1 MADREEVPRSHV
13 IEPARSGRSTCA
25 TCGKPIVDGELRLSE
40 AYVTDDGKWA
50 RSHRNA
56 RSLRHR
62 EFADNS
68 GSADRMYSV
77 NPDVW
82 TRFHHLPCAAQHQP
96 YKLQSALAGTSQ
108 DIANRAELEAMIHH
122 ALSAVDAAEEN
133 PETRDEY
140 ARFIATLREGPD
152 DDLQLVFGD
161 WLQSV
166 GDPRGELVSLQHAI
180 ETASGDDKLKLADRE
195 RKLLAANRKHL
206 LPDRLEG
213 MLVWRRGFVHRL
225 VLTSFEAG
233 TLEPALGHPSLRLL
247 RELAV
252 ELSGWSPVI
261 IAPNLPPL
269 PATLRVLEL
278 SNTTSTPSLGA
289 IGPVLDGQVPQLERL
304 SLHGAADLDDLQ
316 HPALAELE
324 LGCKDATAGDPA
336 TPRGTSRS
344 LAMRIAALDCG
355 RLPGLRRL
363 VLRAAQNLDAAVAAL
378 AGWSIVG
385 KLHTL
390 VLAGD
395 VSARGLDMLVDAGA
409 RFEVLDVRGTAVASD
424 RRLQTIAKQVIAD
437 EPAAAPAPAKVRD
450 WLVRHTRK
458 PEWGVGRVVEETDA
472 GLRVEFEHAGTKEI
486 RNVELL
492 EEIES

>member
-50 RSHRNA
+50 RAHRNA
-56 RSLRHR
+56 RYQRHT
-62 EFADNS
+62 EGLGGHS
-68 GSADRMYSV
+68 GGPDIYSV
-77 NPDVW
+77 KPDVW
-82 TRFHHLPCAAQHQP
+82 TRFHHLTCAAQHQP
-96 YKLQSALAGTSQ
+96 YKLQSALAGASEEL
-108 DIANRAELEAMIHH
+108 ANRAELEAMIQR
-122 ALSAVDAAEEN
+122 ALSSVDAAEEN

-140 ARFIATLREGPD
+140 TRFIATLREGPD
-152 DDLQLVFGD
+152 EDLQLVFGD

-166 GDPRGELVSLQHAI
+166 GDPRGELVSLQHAV
-180 ETASGDDKLKLADRE
+180 ETATGEDKLRLVDRE
-195 RKLLAANRKHL
+195 RKLLAANRKQL

-213 MLVWRRGFVHRL
+213 TLVWRRGFVHRL

-233 TLEPALGHPSLRLL
+233 TLEPALGHPSMRLL
-247 RELAV
+247 RELAAEV
-252 ELSGWSPVI
+252 SGWSSVV

-289 IGPVLDGQVPQLERL
+289 IGPVLDGQLPQLVRL
-304 SLHGAADLDDLQ
+304 SLHGAAELDDVR
-316 HPALAELE
+316 HPTLAELE
-324 LGCKDATAGDPA
+324 LGCGDATAAVPA
-336 TPRGTSRS
+336 TPRGTARS
-344 LAMRIAALDCG
+344 LAARIAAIDCDN
-355 RLPGLRRL
+355 LPELKKL
-363 VLRAAQNLDAAVAAL
+363 VVRAAQNLDAAVAAL
-378 AGWSIVG
+378 AGWSIIG

-390 VLAGD
+390 VLVGD
-395 VSARGLDMLVDAGA
+395 VSARAIDMLVDAGA
-409 RFEVLDVRGTAVASD
+409 RFEVLDVRGTAVAND
-424 RRLQTIAKQVIAD
+424 RRLPTIAKQVVTD
-437 EPAAAPAPAKVRD
+437 EPVAAPAPAKIRD

-458 PEWGVGRVVEETDA
+458 PEWGIGRVVEETDA
-472 GLRVEFEHAGTKEI
+472 GLRVEFEHAGTKDI

>member
-1 MADREEVPRSHV
+1 MADREEAPRAHV
-13 IEPARSGRSTCA
+13 IEPARSDRSTCA
-25 TCGKPIVDGELRLSE
+25 TCGKPIADGELRLSE
-40 AYVTDDGKWA
+40 AYVTDEGKWA
-50 RSHRNA
+50 RAHRNA
-56 RSLRHR
+56 RYVHQR
-62 EFADNS
+62 EFSDH
-68 GSADRMYSV
+68 SANDRLYTV

-96 YKLQSALAGTSQ
+96 YKLVSALAATSLE
-108 DIANRAELEAMIHH
+108 IPARAELEKAIER

-140 ARFIATLREGPD
+140 ARFIATLGEAPD

-166 GDPRGELVSLQHAI
+166 GDPRGELVSLHHAI
-180 ETASGDDKLKLADRE
+180 ETAAGDDKLRLADRE
-195 RKLLAANRKHL
+195 RKLLAANRKQL
-206 LPDRLEG
+206 VPERLDG
-213 MLVWRRGFVHRL
+213 TAMWRRGFVHRL
-225 VLTSFEAG
+225 VLDG
-233 TLEPALGHPSLRLL
+233 TLSTLAAALAHPSLRLL

-252 ELSGWSPVI
+252 EITGWSTVI

-289 IGPVLDGQVPQLERL
+289 IGPVLDGRVPQLARL
-304 SLHGAADLDDLQ
+304 SLHGAADLDDIR
-316 HPALAELE
+316 HGTLAELE
-324 LGCKDATAGDPA
+324 LGCADATAQHPGA
-336 TPRGTSRS
+336 PRSNVRS
-344 LAMRIAALDCG
+344 LAERIASLDLAN
-355 RLPGLRRL
+355 LPGLQRL
-363 VLRAAQNLDAAVAAL
+363 VVRAAANLDAAVAAL

-390 VLAGD
+390 VLVGD
-395 VSARGLDMLVDAGA
+395 LSARGVDVLVDAGV
-409 RFEVLDVRGTAVASD
+409 RFEVLDVRGTPVAND
-424 RRLQTIAKQVIAD
+424 RRLATLARVIAE

-458 PEWGVGRVVEETDA
+458 PEWGIGRVIEETDA
-472 GLRVEFEHAGTKEI
+472 GLRVEFEHAGTKDI

-492 EEIES
+492 EEIE